1 MSEPKNQ
8 KQEQGWI
15 CARCQV
21 PLEPGKVNV
30 GYLDSAFPV
39 DLPRCPVCG
48 QVLISEDLAT
58 GKMADVEKQLEDK

>member
-1 MSEPKNQ
+1 MSENQ
-8 KQEQGWI
+8 KATATPEWV
-15 CARCQV
+15 CVRCGV

-39 DLPRCPVCG
+39 DLPRCPRCG
-48 QVLISEDLAT
+48 QVLIAEELAL